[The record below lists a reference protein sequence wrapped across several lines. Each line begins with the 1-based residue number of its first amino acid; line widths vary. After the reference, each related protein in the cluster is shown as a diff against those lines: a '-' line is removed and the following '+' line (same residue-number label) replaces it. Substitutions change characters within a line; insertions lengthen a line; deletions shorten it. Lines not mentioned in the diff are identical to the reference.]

1 MILFVRYGLSVLLM
15 LLQLAAPLI
24 HAHKN
29 GSAFDGVFHLPEFEQ
44 INVLLDQNTPV
55 FVKTTQNDEIVTIG
69 TGIKT
74 KPQLLKSEPLNSFVL
89 TLFFITVTRNNLRQI
104 FNQIAPQT
112 DFRFFHLSAPRAPPV
127 FLSVEFSIH
136 CADLWCNFKINL

>member
-1 MILFVRYGLSVLLM
+1 MIFFARYGLSIFLM

-29 GSAFDGVFHLPEFEQ
+29 GSDFDGIFHLPEFEQ
-44 INVLLDQNTPV
+44 INELLDQNTPF
-55 FVKTTQNDEIVTIG
+55 FVTATQNDEIVTIG

-74 KPQLLKSEPLNSFVL
+74 KLQILKNEPLNSFVL
-89 TLFFITVTRNNLRQI
+89 TLFFITITRNSLRQL

-112 DFRFFHLSAPRAPPV
+112 NFRFFNLSAPRAPPASL
-127 FLSVEFSIH
+127 FG
-136 CADLWCNFKINL
+136 

>member
-1 MILFVRYGLSVLLM
+1 M

-29 GSAFDGVFHLPEFEQ
+29 ENFGASFHLPEFEQ
-44 INVLLDQNTPV
+44 INLLLDQNTSF
-55 FVKTTQNDEIVTIG
+55 FVAITQNDEIVTVG
-69 TGIKT
+69 TAIKAKFQT
-74 KPQLLKSEPLNSFVL
+74 LKNEPLNSFVL

-127 FLSVEFSIH
+127 FLF
-136 CADLWCNFKINL
+136 C